1 MIYEPAEVMPAS
13 VLAKLKR
20 DFDFDHFAEKVILI
34 SDHFENGDF

>member
-1 MIYEPAEVMPAS
+1 MVIVHES
-13 VLAKLKR
+13 